1 MDIIKVRDKETGQW
15 VGIPALAGSKGE
27 RGLKGDKG
35 DSYILTES
43 DKQEIAN
50 LVYAMMTN

>member
-1 MDIIKVRDKETGQW
+1 MAILNIKDENGDFIAIPST
-15 VGIPALAGSKGE
+15 VGPQ
-27 RGLKGDKG
+27 GDKG